1 MKCLVILFSIILMAC
16 ANNAAQIPVKDSTY
30 GIQTYPDTA
39 GYRIFVTNG
48 KLSRDSSRNEVL
60 RRENDSLRTALFQAQ
75 FKVNKVR
82 YYLKICLR
90 NPSQDKFLKGWV
102 KRAIQ

>member
-16 ANNAAQIPVKDSTY
+16 ANNAATVKT
-30 GIQTYPDTA
+30 DTT
-39 GYRIFVTNG
+39 GYVVMATTGTLRADTSGNA
-48 KLSRDSSRNEVL
+48 SL
-60 RRENDSLRTALFQAQ
+60 RRENDSLRTVLFQAQ

-90 NPSQDKFLKGWV
+90 NPTQDKYLKGWI